1 MIAASSVAGQAHPPA
16 REGAHVAELL
26 SPYLPADRDSDK
38 EIAGLSRTSRP
49 ELLTWERIYALALV
63 RARSG
68 RGAFVETLDLSALT
82 QESARLGIADF
93 ARFRRDFLAGR
104 TADGGA
110 FHDPAEHVLGLLAR
124 LQAIDSKR
132 RNVVVHEILQRML
145 VDRIQSESSGMNR
158 LDLDLLRA
166 SLVRTRQDLEGEIRL
181 YRDGLDELKVTLGLW
196 PRAAVIL
203 NLQSL
208 TAFRAVFDAVE
219 GWARSPL
226 RRVHVLYGFFEQ
238 LPALGEVFV
247 DGQPIL
253 TQIEVDPDRWE
264 EVLAIA
270 ARLAIKHRSEQ
281 DAGLPANSGVQLEL
295 RVRQRIRKLVE
306 TQRAYEAAKRSY
318 ELAVRLQDQALERL
332 LAPPT
337 AGITSRS
344 PLLKALI
351 EQITTVA
358 KTQEQLATLWTSFR
372 AERMSLYRD
381 LGTLPYDDWQS
392 LYADFSTG
400 TIAADAVPA
409 VPPDPAVG
417 NAPLPPAPAAP
428 PRLLPP
434 APTAPP
440 RP

>member
-1 MIAASSVAGQAHPPA
+1 MIAASSVAGQAQPPA
-16 REGAHVAELL
+16 REGAHVVELL
-26 SPYLPADRDSDK
+26 SPYLPADRDSDT

-68 RGAFVETLDLSALT
+68 RGAFAETLDLSALT
-82 QESARLGIADF
+82 QESARQSVADF
-93 ARFRRDFLAGR
+93 ARFRRDFLTGR
-104 TADGGA
+104 TADGGT

-145 VDRIQSESSGMNR
+145 VDRIQSESSGTNR
-158 LDLDLLRA
+158 LDLDLLLA

-181 YRDGLDELKVTLGLW
+181 YRNGLDELKFTLGLS

-203 NLQSL
+203 NRQSL
-208 TAFRAVFDAVE
+208 TAFRAVFDSVE
-219 GWARSPL
+219 SWARSPL
-226 RRVHVLYGFFEQ
+226 RRVHVLYEILEQ

-253 TQIEVDPDRWE
+253 TQIETNSDRWE
-264 EVLAIA
+264 EVLTNA
-270 ARLAIKHRSEQ
+270 ARLAIKNRSEQ
-281 DAGLPANSGVQLEL
+281 DAGLPANSGIQLEL

-306 TQRAYEAAKRSY
+306 TQRAYEGAKRGY

-372 AERMSLYRD
+372 AERMSIYRD

-400 TIAADAVPA
+400 TVAAHAVPA
-409 VPPDPAVG
+409 VPPDRAVG

-428 PRLLPP
+428 PRPLPP

-440 RP
+440 RS